1 MSESINFNGKKW
13 IPENEL
19 YILSVL
25 ESFNDMFSIENSGD
39 EIIALGYDL
48 EDLLV
53 ASKNMEIQK
62 KLSGKYGI
70 E

>member
-1 MSESINFNGKKW
+1 MSESIKFNGEQW

-19 YILSVL
+19 YILSIL
-25 ESFNDMFSIENSGD
+25 ESFNDMFNIENSGD
-39 EIIALGYDL
+39 EVIALGYILD
-48 EDLLV
+48 DLLV

-62 KLSGKYGI
+62 KLSEKYGI

>member
-19 YILSVL
+19 YILSIL
-25 ESFNDMFSIENSGD
+25 EGFNDMFNIENSGD

-53 ASKNMEIQK
+53 ASGIIEIQK
-62 KLSGKYGI
+62 KLSEKYPI

>member
-1 MSESINFNGKKW
+1 MSESINFNGKNW

-19 YILSVL
+19 YILSII
-25 ESFNDMFSIENSGD
+25 ESFNEMFNIENAGD
-39 EIIALGYDL
+39 EVESLGYLL

-53 ASKNMEIQK
+53 TSKNVEIQK
-62 KLSGKYGI
+62 KLAEKYDI

>member
-19 YILSVL
+19 YILSIL
-25 ESFNDMFSIENSGD
+25 EGFNDMFNIENSGD

-53 ASKNMEIQK
+53 ASGIIEIQK
-62 KLSGKYGI
+62 KLVDKYGI

>member
-1 MSESINFNGKKW
+1 MSESINFNGKQW

-25 ESFNDMFSIENSGD
+25 ESFNDMFNIENSGD
-39 EIIALGYDL
+39 EVIALGYEL

-53 ASKNMEIQK
+53 ASKNVEIQK
-62 KLSGKYGI
+62 KLVDKYGI